1 MRLTL
6 HTAPDPALRAP
17 LFAAIDAFNDDAS
30 GRPEPVRH
38 LSIALR
44 DGAGGVVGG
53 LVGISYYDWLIVEM
67 LYVPEA
73 LRGRGLGARLMA
85 AAEAV
90 AAARGCRGVWLD
102 TGSPQALRFY
112 GWLGYAVFATLPD
125 QPLGH
130 PRHFLAREAPRA
142 GPVEGMEIHE
152 ARLPEVATVIGPALT
167 QVGDALVGADPGRA
181 TLAILA
187 EDDAGQAQGGLWM
200 MSRRGWMFLDLFIL
214 GPTAR
219 RAGLG
224 SRILAMAEQEA
235 RRRGLAGV
243 WLDTYG
249 FQAPGFYA
257 RHGYREFGALPAC
270 PAPHARHFLAKRF

>member
-6 HTAPDPALRAP
+6 HTAPDPTLREP
-17 LFAAIDAFNDDAS
+17 LFAAIDAFNDAAT
-30 GRPEPVRH
+30 GRTEPARH
-38 LSIALR
+38 LAIPLR
-44 DGAGGVVGG
+44 DAAGRVAGG

-67 LYVPEA
+67 LFVPPA
-73 LRGRGLGARLMA
+73 LRGQGLGARLMA

-90 AAARGCRGVWLD
+90 AAARGCGGVWLD
-102 TGSPQALRFY
+102 TGSRQARVFY
-112 GWLGYAVFATLPD
+112 ERLGYGVFATLPD

-130 PRHFLAREAPRA
+130 PRHFLARTAPRA
-142 GPVEGMEIHE
+142 GATGAFEIHE
-152 ARLPEVATVIGPALT
+152 ARLPEASAAIGRALT
-167 QVGDALVGADPGRA
+167 QVGDALVGADPGRS

-187 EDDAGQAQGGLWM
+187 EDAAGRPQGGLWVLA
-200 MSRRGWMFLDLFIL
+200 RRGWLFLDLFIL
-214 GPTAR
+214 GAEAR

-224 SRILAMAEQEA
+224 SRILAMAEDEA

-257 RHGYREFGALPAC
+257 RHGYREFGALPDY